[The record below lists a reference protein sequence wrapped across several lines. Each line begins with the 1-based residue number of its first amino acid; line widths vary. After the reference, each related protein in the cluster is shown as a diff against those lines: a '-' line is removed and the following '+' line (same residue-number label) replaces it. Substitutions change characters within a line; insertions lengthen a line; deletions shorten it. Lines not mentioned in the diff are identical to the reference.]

1 MDKSTLIIT
10 DGLSPALGFA
20 VIGALGLAMLALALA
35 VRSMIRTTDDYVA
48 AGCRIGLG
56 FGVGSVI
63 AVWTWSV
70 AVLTSAA
77 VTYTWGISGL
87 FWFVVPN
94 GLAIMLLAPFAL
106 HLRKK
111 LPAGYTITQFIKER
125 FNNPAATAAVLAVIV
140 FTAGMSILLNAL
152 GAVIVLNTIYGIQPL
167 AILLVALVIIT
178 IYSYFGGL
186 WTSAITG
193 TINTLLLSV
202 PAAIVLL
209 FVLAKVGGP
218 EAIFSKV
225 QATNPQFF
233 NLARGETALNFGIV
247 TALGLLAVAI
257 ADQALWQ
264 KVWAIKPDR
273 LARTFLWAGAWFYPI
288 PITVGL
294 LGFVGIALGITVPDQ
309 IADPAAIGP
318 FVISHIGLPV
328 ALVVLFTLVIL
339 NASFSATDGAFAALT
354 SVVAVDI
361 VRPLW
366 PDLSERTLF
375 LITRLSI
382 VIASIIVGVI
392 VLLGLQF
399 VDLLLFMFAVQIAFA
414 IPITLAIFWSRF
426 TGTAFVLASTLAL
439 LIGLPIRLNAPEP
452 WGTLAIFGISLVVS
466 VVVSLIQKQE
476 FDFRTLRDRGRT
488 SVKSGVVESIAKET
502 VVEPALA
509 SNPV

>member
-1 MDKSTLIIT
+1 MEKTVFSLTG
-10 DGLSPALGFA
+10 GLSPSLGFA
-20 VIGALGLAMLALALA
+20 VIVGLGLVMLAVALA

-48 AGCRIGLG
+48 AGRRIGLG

-77 VTYTWGISGL
+77 VTFSWGISGL
-87 FWFVVPN
+87 AWFVVPN

-125 FNNPAATAAVLAVIV
+125 FNNPAATFAVLGLIV

-152 GAVIVLNTIYGIQPL
+152 GAVIVLNTIFGIKPL
-167 AILLVALVIIT
+167 PILLVALVIVT

-193 TINTLLLSV
+193 TINTLLLSI
-202 PAAIVLL
+202 PAAIVVL
-209 FVLAKVGGP
+209 FALSKVGGA
-218 EAIFSKV
+218 EAVFAEVS
-225 QATNPQFF
+225 AAGPQYF
-233 NLARGETALNFGIV
+233 NLARETTAANFGIV

-288 PITVGL
+288 PITIGL
-294 LGFVGIALGITVPDQ
+294 LGFVGIALGVTVPDQ
-309 IADPAAIGP
+309 IADPAAVGP

-339 NASFSATDGAFAALT
+339 NASFSATDGAFSALT

-361 VRPLW
+361 ARPLW
-366 PDLSERTLF
+366 PKLTDRQLF
-375 LITRLSI
+375 LISRLSI
-382 VIASIIVGVI
+382 VVTSVIVGTI

-426 TGTAFVLASTLAL
+426 TGAAFVLASALGL
-439 LIGLPIRLNAPEP
+439 LIGLPIRLTQPEP
-452 WGTLAIFGISLVVS
+452 WGTLAIFGVSLVVS
-466 VVVSLIQKQE
+466 VGVSLFQKQS

-488 SVKSGVVESIAKET
+488 ADADATGT
-502 VVEPALA
+502 LA
-509 SNPV
+509 AAAA

>member
-1 MDKSTLIIT
+1 MDKQTFILT
-10 DGLSPALGFA
+10 EGLSPMLGFA
-20 VIGALGLAMLALALA
+20 VIGALGAVMLALALA

-48 AGCRIGLG
+48 AGRRIGLG

-77 VTYTWGISGL
+77 VTYSWGISGL

-152 GAVIVLNTIYGIQPL
+152 GAVIVLNTIYGIKPL
-167 AILLVALVIIT
+167 AVLLVALVIIT

-209 FVLAKVGGP
+209 FVLAKMGGP
-218 EAIFSKV
+218 EAIFAKV
-225 QATNPQFF
+225 QAAGPQYLS
-233 NLARGETALNFGIV
+233 LARGTTALNFGIV

-288 PITVGL
+288 PITIGL
-294 LGFVGIALGITVPDQ
+294 LGFVGIALGVTVPNQ
-309 IADPAAIGP
+309 IADPAAVGP

-339 NASFSATDGAFAALT
+339 NASFSATDGAFSALT

-361 VRPLW
+361 MKPLW
-366 PDLSERTLF
+366 PSMSERTLF
-375 LITRLSI
+375 LLTRLSI
-382 VIASIIVGVI
+382 VVTSIIVGII
-392 VLLGLQF
+392 VLAGLQF

-414 IPITLAIFWSRF
+414 IPITLAIFWARF
-426 TGTAFVLASTLAL
+426 TGTAFVLACSLAL
-439 LIGLPIRLNAPEP
+439 LIGLPIRLSYPEP
-452 WGTLAIFGISLVVS
+452 WGTLTIFGISLAVS
-466 VVVSLIQKQE
+466 VVVSLFQKQE
-476 FDFRTLRDRGRT
+476 FDFNTLRDRGRAT
-488 SVKSGVVESIAKET
+488 GGENEL
-502 VVEPALA
+502 EPILA
-509 SNPV
+509 TTAA

>member
-1 MDKSTLIIT
+1 LLSAIPKTEIAGTKLYFIILVCRQ
-10 DGLSPALGFA
+10 DFVRLGAFSP
-20 VIGALGLAMLALALA
+20 
-35 VRSMIRTTDDYVA
+35 
-48 AGCRIGLG
+48 
-56 FGVGSVI
+56 
-63 AVWTWSV
+63 
-70 AVLTSAA
+70 
-77 VTYTWGISGL
+77 
-87 FWFVVPN
+87 
-94 GLAIMLLAPFAL
+94 
-106 HLRKK
+106 
-111 LPAGYTITQFIKER
+111 
-125 FNNPAATAAVLAVIV
+125 
-140 FTAGMSILLNAL
+140 GMSILLNAL

-233 NLARGETALNFGIV
+233 NLARGEAALNFGIV

-257 ADQALWQ
+257 ADQALFQ

-273 LARTFLWAGAWFYPI
+273 SARTFLWAGAWFYPI

-318 FVISHIGLPV
+318 FVISHIGLPA

-439 LIGLPIRLNAPEP
+439 LM
-452 WGTLAIFGISLVVS
+452 VC
-466 VVVSLIQKQE
+466 
-476 FDFRTLRDRGRT
+476 
-488 SVKSGVVESIAKET
+488 
-502 VVEPALA
+502 
-509 SNPV
+509 

>member
-1 MDKSTLIIT
+1 MDKSALILT

-20 VIGALGLAMLALALA
+20 VIGALGLVMLALALA

-48 AGCRIGLG
+48 AGRRIGLG

-140 FTAGMSILLNAL
+140 FTPGMSILLNAL

-167 AILLVALVIIT
+167 PILLVALVIIT

-202 PAAIVLL
+202 PAAVVLL

-218 EAIFSKV
+218 DAIFNKV
-225 QATNPQFF
+225 QAAGPQFL

-288 PITVGL
+288 PITIGL

-309 IADPAAIGP
+309 IGDPAAIGP

-366 PDLSERTLF
+366 PGVSERTLF

-382 VIASIIVGVI
+382 VAASVIVGII

-414 IPITLAIFWSRF
+414 IPITLSIFWSRF
-426 TGTAFVLASTLAL
+426 TGSAFVLASTLAL

-452 WGTLAIFGISLVVS
+452 WGTLAIFGVSLVVS
-466 VVVSLIQKQE
+466 VVVSLFQKQE

-488 SVKSGVVESIAKET
+488 AAKDNLA
-502 VVEPALA
+502 EPITQEKLAEPTLA
-509 SNPV
+509 STAA

>member
-1 MDKSTLIIT
+1 ML
-10 DGLSPALGFA
+10 
-20 VIGALGLAMLALALA
+20 VLALT

-48 AGCRIGLG
+48 AGRRIGLG

-77 VTYTWGISGL
+77 VTYSWGISGL
-87 FWFVVPN
+87 AWFVIPN

-111 LPAGYTITQFIKER
+111 LPAGYTITQFIRER
-125 FNNPAATAAVLAVIV
+125 FNNRAATAAVLGVII

-167 AILLVALVIIT
+167 AILLVSLAVIT

-193 TINTLLLSV
+193 TVNTLLLSV
-202 PAAIVLL
+202 PAAIVVL
-209 FVLAKVGGP
+209 FVLSKVGGP
-218 EAIFSKV
+218 EAVYAAVEK
-225 QATNPQFF
+225 ANPQNFDMM
-233 NLARGETALNFGIV
+233 RGVTAAQFGIV

-273 LARTFLWAGAWFYPI
+273 LAKTFLWAGAWFYPI
-288 PITVGL
+288 PIAVGM
-294 LGFVGIALGITVPDQ
+294 LGFVGIALGVNVQQ
-309 IADPAAIGP
+309 IGDPAAIGP
-318 FVISHIGLPV
+318 FVVSHIGLPV
-328 ALVVLFTLVIL
+328 SIVVLFTLVIL

-366 PDLSERTLF
+366 PDIADKTLF

-382 VIASIIVGVI
+382 IATSLIVGLI
-392 VLLGLQF
+392 VLLGIQF

-426 TGTAFVLASTLAL
+426 TASAFVLGSASAL
-439 LIGLPIRLNAPEP
+439 LIGLPVRLTYPEP
-452 WGTLAIFGISLVVS
+452 WGTLAIFG
-466 VVVSLIQKQE
+466 VSLIVSVGVSLMQNQR
-476 FDFRTLRDRGRT
+476 FDFLTLRDRGRLRSDEKPQAT
-488 SVKSGVVESIAKET
+488 IA
-502 VVEPALA
+502 PAT
-509 SNPV
+509 

>member
-48 AGCRIGLG
+48 AGRRIGLG

-247 TALGLLAVAI
+247 TAPGLLAVAI
-257 ADQALWQ
+257 AGS
-264 KVWAIKPDR
+264 IDR
-273 LARTFLWAGAWFYPI
+273 EVAEV
-288 PITVGL
+288 TVM
-294 LGFVGIALGITVPDQ
+294 
-309 IADPAAIGP
+309 
-318 FVISHIGLPV
+318 PV
-328 ALVVLFTLVIL
+328 
-339 NASFSATDGAFAALT
+339 
-354 SVVAVDI
+354 
-361 VRPLW
+361 
-366 PDLSERTLF
+366 
-375 LITRLSI
+375 
-382 VIASIIVGVI
+382 
-392 VLLGLQF
+392 
-399 VDLLLFMFAVQIAFA
+399 
-414 IPITLAIFWSRF
+414 
-426 TGTAFVLASTLAL
+426 
-439 LIGLPIRLNAPEP
+439 
-452 WGTLAIFGISLVVS
+452 
-466 VVVSLIQKQE
+466 
-476 FDFRTLRDRGRT
+476 
-488 SVKSGVVESIAKET
+488 
-502 VVEPALA
+502 
-509 SNPV
+509 

>member
-1 MDKSTLIIT
+1 MDKSMLVLTE
-10 DGLSPALGFA
+10 GLSPTLGVA
-20 VIGALGLAMLALALA
+20 VIVGLGVLMLLLALT

-48 AGCRIGLG
+48 AGRRIGLG

-125 FNNPAATAAVLAVIV
+125 FNNPAATAAVLAVII

-152 GAVIVLNTIYGIQPL
+152 GAVIVLNTIFGIKPL
-167 AILLVALVIIT
+167 AILLIALVIVT

-209 FVLAKVGGP
+209 FVLAKLGGP
-218 EAIFSKV
+218 EVIFDKV
-225 QATNPQFF
+225 RSAGPQFF
-233 NLARGETALNFGIV
+233 DLARGITAANFGIV

-294 LGFVGIALGITVPDQ
+294 LGFIGLALGVAVPDQ
-309 IADPAAIGP
+309 IGDPAAIGP
-318 FVISHIGLPV
+318 YVISHIGLPV
-328 ALVVLFTLVIL
+328 GLVVLFTLVIL
-339 NASFSATDGAFAALT
+339 NACFSATDGAFAALT

-366 PDLSERTLF
+366 PHMGDRTLF

-382 VIASIIVGVI
+382 VVASLIVGII

-414 IPITLAIFWSRF
+414 IPITLSIFWSRF
-426 TGTAFVLASTLAL
+426 TATAFVLGCSLAL
-439 LIGLPIRLNAPEP
+439 VIGLPIRLSYPEP
-452 WGTLAIFGISLVVS
+452 WGTLAIFAVSLVVS
-466 VVVSLIQKQE
+466 VGVSLVQNQT
-476 FDFRTLRDRGRT
+476 FDFRTLRERGRVIRPVAIT
-488 SVKSGVVESIAKET
+488 PMASGAE
-502 VVEPALA
+502 
-509 SNPV
+509 

>member
-1 MDKSTLIIT
+1 MDKSTLILT
-10 DGLSPALGFA
+10 EGLSPAIGFA
-20 VIGALGLAMLALALA
+20 VIIGLGIVMLCLALA
-35 VRSMIRTTDDYVA
+35 VRTMIRTTDDYVA
-48 AGCRIGLG
+48 AGRRIGLG

-87 FWFVVPN
+87 LWFVVPN

-152 GAVIVLNTIYGIQPL
+152 GAVIVLNTIFGIQPL
-167 AILLVALVIIT
+167 VILLVALVIVT

-186 WTSAITG
+186 WTSAVTG
-193 TINTLLLSV
+193 TINTLLLSI
-202 PAAIVLL
+202 PGAIVML
-209 FVLAKVGGP
+209 FVLAKVGGS
-218 EAIFSKV
+218 ELVFAKV
-225 QATNPQFF
+225 RSVGPQYFD
-233 NLARGETALNFGIV
+233 LARGVTAAQFGIV

-264 KVWAIKPDR
+264 KVWAIKTDR

-288 PITVGL
+288 PITIGL
-294 LGFVGIALGITVPDQ
+294 LGFVGIALGVTVPDQ
-309 IADPAAIGP
+309 IGDPAAIGP
-318 FVISHIGLPV
+318 YVISHIGLPIPIV
-328 ALVVLFTLVIL
+328 IMFTLVIL

-366 PDLSERTLF
+366 PAMSDGKLF

-382 VIASIIVGVI
+382 VAASIIVGII

-426 TGTAFVLASTLAL
+426 TAAAFVLACTLAL
-439 LIGLPIRLNAPEP
+439 VIGLPIRLTAPEP
-452 WGTLAIFGISLVVS
+452 WGTLAIFGVSLLVS
-466 VVVSLIQKQE
+466 VGVSLMQRRE
-476 FDFRTLRDRGRT
+476 FDFRSMRERGRAPT
-488 SVKSGVVESIAKET
+488 NET
-502 VVEPALA
+502 NELA
-509 SNPV
+509 TRSLSAAE

>member
-1 MDKSTLIIT
+1 MDKLAFVLT
-10 DGLSPALGFA
+10 DGLSQTLGFS
-20 VIGALGLAMLALALA
+20 VIGALGLVMLALALA

-48 AGCRIGLG
+48 AGRRIGLG

-152 GAVIVLNTIYGIQPL
+152 GAVIVLNTIYGIPPL

-209 FVLAKVGGP
+209 FVLAKVGGA
-218 EAIFSKV
+218 ETIFTKV
-225 QATNPQFF
+225 QAAGPQFF
-233 NLARGETALNFGIV
+233 NLARGETAMNFGIV

-288 PITVGL
+288 PITIGL
-294 LGFVGIALGITVPDQ
+294 LGFVGIALGVTVPNQ
-309 IADPAAIGP
+309 IGDPAAIGP

-339 NASFSATDGAFAALT
+339 NASFSATDGAFSALT
-354 SVVAVDI
+354 SVVAVD
-361 VRPLW
+361 VMKPLW
-366 PDLSERTLF
+366 PAMGERTLF

-382 VIASIIVGVI
+382 VVASIVVGII

-414 IPITLAIFWSRF
+414 VPITLAIFWSRF
-426 TGTAFVLASTLAL
+426 TGAAFVTACTLAL
-439 LIGLPIRLNAPEP
+439 LIGLPIRLNYPEP

-466 VVVSLIQKQE
+466 IVVSLLQKQH
-476 FDFRTLRDRGRT
+476 FDFNSLRDRGRVST
-488 SVKSGVVESIAKET
+488 EEEQSRPI
-502 VVEPALA
+502 LA
-509 SNPV
+509 TNAA

>member
-1 MDKSTLIIT
+1 M
-10 DGLSPALGFA
+10 
-20 VIGALGLAMLALALA
+20 
-35 VRSMIRTTDDYVA
+35 
-48 AGCRIGLG
+48 
-56 FGVGSVI
+56 
-63 AVWTWSV
+63 
-70 AVLTSAA
+70 
-77 VTYTWGISGL
+77 
-87 FWFVVPN
+87 
-94 GLAIMLLAPFAL
+94 
-106 HLRKK
+106 
-111 LPAGYTITQFIKER
+111 
-125 FNNPAATAAVLAVIV
+125 LAVIV

-233 NLARGETALNFGIV
+233 NLARGETAPNFGIV

-328 ALVVLFTLVIL
+328 ALVVLFMLVIL

-502 VVEPALA
+502 VVEPALQ
-509 SNPV
+509 SD

>member
-1 MDKSTLIIT
+1 MDKSMLVLT
-10 DGLSPALGFA
+10 DGLSPELGFA
-20 VIGALGLAMLALALA
+20 VILALGVVMLGLALA

-48 AGCRIGLG
+48 AGRRIGLG

-125 FNNPAATAAVLAVIV
+125 FNNPAATVAVLAVIV
-140 FTAGMSILLNAL
+140 FTAGMAILLNSL
-152 GAVIVLNTIYGIQPL
+152 GAVIVLNTIFGIKPL
-167 AILLVALVIIT
+167 AVLLIALVIVT
-178 IYSYFGGL
+178 VYSYFGGL

-193 TINTLLLSV
+193 TINTLLLSI

-209 FVLAKVGGP
+209 FVLARFGGP
-218 EAIFSKV
+218 ELIFDTVAS
-225 QATNPQFF
+225 AGPQYFD
-233 NLARGETALNFGIV
+233 LARGVTAAQFGIV

-294 LGFVGIALGITVPDQ
+294 LGFVGIALGVTVPEH
-309 IADPAAIGP
+309 IGDPAAIGP
-318 FVISHIGLPV
+318 YVISHIGLPV
-328 ALVVLFTLVIL
+328 VLVVMFTLVIL
-339 NASFSATDGAFAALT
+339 NACFSATDGAFAALA

-366 PDLSERTLF
+366 PSMGERTLF

-382 VIASIIVGVI
+382 VVVSVIVGIV

-414 IPITLAIFWSRF
+414 VPITLAIFWSRF
-426 TGTAFVLASTLAL
+426 TGTAFVLGCSSAL
-439 LIGLPIRLNAPEP
+439 VIGLPIRLSAPEP
-452 WGTLAIFGISLVVS
+452 WGTLAIFGVAVVVS
-466 VVVSLIQKQE
+466 VGVSLIQNQR
-476 FDFRTLRDRGRT
+476 FDFRSLRDRGRVLGT
-488 SVKSGVVESIAKET
+488 ELEQRPMSPTTA
-502 VVEPALA
+502 
-509 SNPV
+509 